1 MLLWTSHASNT
12 AASGFILSAIR
23 AGSTMKL
30 QNGSAA
36 ILLTICSL
44 SDLQEDFL
52 KKRSV
57 PVTPSLYIEYS
68 MARAGTPKDSAVMGS
83 LFGRFKDVLQ
93 FHFRY
98 WEFDNLSF
106 VTEKAIRYFNCERPL
121 RKLT

>member
-1 MLLWTSHASNT
+1 
-12 AASGFILSAIR
+12 
-23 AGSTMKL
+23 MKL

-52 KKRSV
+52 KKQSV
-57 PVTPSLYIEYS
+57 PVATSLYIEYS

-83 LFGRFKDVLQ
+83 LFGRFKEVLQ